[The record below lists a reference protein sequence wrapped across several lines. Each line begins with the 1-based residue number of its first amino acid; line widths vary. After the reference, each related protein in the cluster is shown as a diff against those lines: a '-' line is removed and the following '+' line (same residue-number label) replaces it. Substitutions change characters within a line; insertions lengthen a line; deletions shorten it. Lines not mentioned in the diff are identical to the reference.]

1 MNQVDFVGGALP
13 ARAFLGQV
21 KDTND
26 RVAEEKAR
34 LNLELGKLMN
44 KPPHS
49 VVNGSVQLTRRWV
62 EARKKAEKVVKST
75 RQTVPELQGAVS
87 MMKAFL

>member
-1 MNQVDFVGGALP
+1 MNQVDFVGGAMP

-21 KDTND
+21 TNTND

-44 KPPHS
+44 KPPQS
-49 VVNGSVQLTRRWV
+49 VVNGSVQLTRRWIDC
-62 EARKKAEKVVKST
+62 RKKAEKVAKST
-75 RQTVPELQGAVS
+75 RQTVPELQGAVQ